1 MALALQDIF
10 KKNRITLADVLII
23 VFVAC
28 AGVILTFSVFADR
41 GTPNTCVVEING
53 TEYARYEMASLND
66 AKIIEIDNEYGRN
79 TVVIDR
85 NGASVVYSDC
95 ADGIEVKAGR
105 IDRSGQCLICLPHR
119 LTVRLEGSSTPDGV
133 SW

>member
-1 MALALQDIF
+1 MVLQDIF
-10 KKNRITLADVLII
+10 KKSGITLADVLII

-28 AGVILTFSVFADR
+28 VGIFLTFSVFADN
-41 GTPNTCVVEING
+41 GTPTVCVVEVNG
-53 TEYARYEMASLND
+53 TEYARYEMASLAD
-66 AKIIEIDNEYGRN
+66 EKIIEIDNEYGRN

-85 NGASVVYSDC
+85 SGASVVYSDC

-119 LTVRLEGSSTPDGV
+119 LTVRLEGNDTPDGV